1 MTNVILFSLEKLHLR
16 RITLPL
22 NYEAIARANTPCAH
36 RLSYLLFPH
45 AIAGEIRVCARMDS
59 DLSQRQER
67 VRIDAAKSAA
77 CTFANW
83 RFEDFSSSQ
92 LQRRASSLIFSG
104 LDSSPCV
111 KFGHL
116 HGNCCGTNDFCHRI
130 S

>member
-1 MTNVILFSLEKLHLR
+1 MTNVIFFSLEKLHLR

-67 VRIDAAKSAA
+67 VRIDAAKAPHA
-77 CTFANW
+77 P
-83 RFEDFSSSQ
+83 
-92 LQRRASSLIFSG
+92 LPIGVL
-104 LDSSPCV
+104 
-111 KFGHL
+111 
-116 HGNCCGTNDFCHRI
+116 RI
-130 S
+130 SRRHNCNGEHHL